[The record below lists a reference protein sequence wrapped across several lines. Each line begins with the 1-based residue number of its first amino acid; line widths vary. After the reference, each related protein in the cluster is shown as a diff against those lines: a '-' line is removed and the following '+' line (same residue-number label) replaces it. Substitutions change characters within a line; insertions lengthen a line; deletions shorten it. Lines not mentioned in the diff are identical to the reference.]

1 MSNATDLASAVSAMG
16 NQIEASVVR
25 LRNDGD
31 TSFVQKY
38 GGVKYTIPPGSELI
52 VPFMAMCLWLGH
64 PNAVDLDKKRRFRT
78 QEFQRLCVKW
88 GVYEHHERIDEM
100 FPKVSAW
107 DVVNPGKEFI
117 TVVKDPD
124 GKHLTPD
131 VQTKFERETLMEQ
144 MRQMQNQLA
153 ALQAQVNQNDQQVAA
168 DIAAGDTR
176 ADNPTHRPEV
186 QVQAVQAPETG
197 PNPGTARPAG
207 PLPDPDS
214 DDTPPVDETGGAV
227 VDRPGPKPVAR
238 SS

>member
-1 MSNATDLASAVSAMG
+1 MANTAVDFGSAVNANG
-16 NQIEASVVR
+16 VEQQASVVR

-31 TSFVQKY
+31 TAFTQKY
-38 GGVKYTIPPGSELI
+38 GGIKYTIPPGSELI

-88 GVYEHHERIDEM
+88 GVYEHHELVGEK

-107 DVVNPGKEFI
+107 DVVNPGNEFI

-131 VQTKFERETLMEQ
+131 VQTKFERENLMEQ
-144 MRQMQNQLA
+144 MRQMQAQLA
-153 ALQAQVNQNDQQVAA
+153 ALQAQVNQNDAQTAA

-176 ADNPTHRPEV
+176 ADAPTHRPEV
-186 QVQAVQAPETG
+186 QVTAPPT
-197 PNPGTARPAG
+197 TG

-227 VDRPGPKPVAR
+227 VDRPTPRPVR
-238 SS
+238 SQ

>member
-1 MSNATDLASAVSAMG
+1 MSNVTATDFASAVSPNG
-16 NQIEASVVR
+16 NQIEAQVVR

-31 TSFVQKY
+31 TTFSQKY
-38 GGVKYTIPPGSELI
+38 GGVKYTIPPKSELI

-64 PNAVDLDKKRRFRT
+64 PNAVDIDKKRRWRT

-88 GVYEHHERIDEM
+88 GVYEHHEKVQEM

-107 DVVNPGKEFI
+107 DVVNPQREFI

-144 MRQMQNQLA
+144 MRQMQSQLA
-153 ALQAQVNQNDQQVAA
+153 ALQAQINQNDQQTAA

-176 ADNPTHRPEV
+176 TDNPTVRPEV
-186 QVQAVQAPETG
+186 QVQAPTVTPTVG
-197 PNPGTARPAG
+197 GNPAG

-214 DDTPPVDETGGAV
+214 LDTPPVDETGGAT
-227 VDRPGPKPVAR
+227 VDRPTPRPVAR
-238 SS
+238 Q

>member
-1 MSNATDLASAVSAMG
+1 MSNAVDFATAVNANG
-16 NQIEASVVR
+16 TEIQASVVR
-25 LRNDGD
+25 LRNDG
-31 TSFVQKY
+31 TTAFSQKY
-38 GGVKYTIPPGSELI
+38 GGVKYNIPPGSEAI

-88 GVYEHHERIDEM
+88 GVYEHHELVDEK

-107 DVVNPGKEFI
+107 DVVNPGVEYI

-131 VQTKFERETLMEQ
+131 VQTKFERENLMEQ
-144 MRQMQNQLA
+144 MRQMSAQLA
-153 ALQAQVNQNDQQVAA
+153 ALQAQVNQNDAQVAA
-168 DIAAGDTR
+168 NIAAGDTR

-186 QVQAVQAPETG
+186 QVPVT
-197 PNPGTARPAG
+197 NAG

-214 DDTPPVDETGGAV
+214 NDTPPVDETGGAV
-227 VDRPGPKPVAR
+227 VDRPTPKPVAR
-238 SS
+238 TN